1 MIKRVVRNAGF
12 KPRPVEKGRGR
23 HLYSETSG
31 IFNGAIQMEG
41 VVMTKK
47 YHVFIGSTLD
57 DLKNER
63 RTLPR
68 MIMELGHIPVSA
80 EYFDMAGHTDQRFAK
95 KAVEECDYFIA
106 LIAHRL
112 GLPDETSPLETE
124 YAWAVR
130 RGIPVIALIIDEK
143 ARWKAAKKE
152 QDAGALKKLENFKKK
167 LASHTHTSWFNS
179 SDLCQKAQNLL
190 IQEMNLNPGEGWV
203 HAAQAIKPP
212 VANELAR
219 LSSENEDLKRQ
230 LKAEGGEIRVRVR
243 EQMKYALKV
252 LALNGVSLSFRY
264 SPGDNWENTRK
275 FRYLRLFKLL
285 VPELSLGKTPEEISW
300 FLGNVLNPDL
310 DKTVRK
316 DYPTPS
322 NTVKK
327 IMADFA
333 LLKLVKHSGGGD
345 NEAWEISEYGREVYS
360 AYRLRQLERA
370 FAKKT

>member
-1 MIKRVVRNAGF
+1 
-12 KPRPVEKGRGR
+12 
-23 HLYSETSG
+23 
-31 IFNGAIQMEG
+31 
-41 VVMTKK
+41 MTKK

-68 MIMELGHIPVSA
+68 MILELGHIPITA
-80 EYFDMAGHTDQRFAK
+80 EYFETAGGTDQRFVK
-95 KAVEECDYFIA
+95 KAIEECDYFIA

-112 GLPDETSPLETE
+112 SLPGEISPLETE

-130 RGIPVIALIIDEK
+130 NGIPVIALIIDEK

-152 QDAGALKKLENFKKK
+152 QDPTALKKLEDFKKK
-167 LASHTHTSWFNS
+167 LAAHPHAAWFNT

-190 IQEMNLNPGEGWV
+190 IQEMNLRPRHGWV
-203 HAAQAIKPP
+203 PAVQAIEPP

-230 LKAEGGEIRVRVR
+230 IKAERSEIRVRVR

-252 LALNGVSLSFRY
+252 LALNGISLSFY
-264 SPGDNWENTRK
+264 YNGGGNWENTRK

-285 VPELSLGKTPEEISW
+285 VPELSLGKTPEEISR

-322 NTVKK
+322 NTIKK

-333 LLKLVKHSGGGD
+333 LLKLVKHSGDGE
-345 NEAWEISEYGREVYS
+345 NEVWETTEYGREVYS

-370 FAKKT
+370 FTKKS